1 MFFRIVHVFGRLAL
15 VAALALGIAACAG
28 DDDDADP
35 NAPRQSV
42 DVVYNEAMDMLL
54 AQRWGP
60 AAQKFDEVD
69 RQHPYSIWAT
79 KAQLMSAY
87 ASYRNGDL
95 DEAVIGLERFIQLH
109 PSHRDIPYAYYL
121 RGLAYY
127 DQIKDVKR
135 DQTSAELALASFE
148 ELVRRYPNTRYS
160 RDGRRRVDLIL
171 DHLAGKEME
180 VGRFYH
186 ERDNLLAAIRR
197 YKTVVDKYQTTSQVP
212 EALHR
217 LSEAYYALGLT
228 DEARQ
233 VAAVLGYNYPASEWY
248 VDSYTLLTGENVDRP
263 PRPQAERPFLARTWD
278 WLF

>member
-1 MFFRIVHVFGRLAL
+1 MDSRIAHLVGRLAL
-15 VAALALGIAACAG
+15 VAVLTLGIAACSG
-28 DDDDADP
+28 DEKDP
-35 NAPRQSV
+35 NAPRRPV
-42 DVVYNEAMDMLL
+42 DVIYNEAMDLLL
-54 AQRWGP
+54 AQNWSE
-60 AAQKFDEVD
+60 AAERFDEVD

-87 ASYRNGDL
+87 ASYRDNSL

-127 DQIKDVKR
+127 DQIRDVKR
-135 DQTSAELALASFE
+135 DQTNAELALASFE
-148 ELVRRYPNTRYS
+148 ELVRRYPNTRYT
-160 RDGRRRVDLIL
+160 RDARRRVDLIL

-186 ERDNLLAAIRR
+186 ERGNLLAAIRR

-228 DEARQ
+228 EEAKQ

-248 VDSYTLLTGENVDRP
+248 VDSYSLLTGEAIDRP
-263 PRPQAERPFLARTWD
+263 PRPEDNRPFLVRTWN